1 MPKQDHRL
9 YTRAQVDFI
18 RMTEARKTIKETVKY
33 YNCAL
38 IMAMTD
44 KVEPG
49 TIKEILIDA
58 DSIFD
63 SLKSG
68 TLSFEDCA
76 EDIRKNLEIEVT
88 I

>member
-1 MPKQDHRL
+1 
-9 YTRAQVDFI
+9 
-18 RMTEARKTIKETVKY
+18 MTEAKKTIKETVKF

-38 IMAMTD
+38 IMSMTD